1 MRKYEA
7 VFGLYARSSIIKTF
21 LITAGMVVSQLLLT
35 LLRIRRLSEGGM
47 PLKPEEVFSGGGI
60 RLPLLIGFL
69 LLTAA
74 LCLPGRAPGAAYT
87 LRRLKIGEKAVFLLQ
102 ALANAVFYLFLL
114 AAELVLFYALSVW
127 IARAYPSGAGEQ
139 AVFLGFYRSELLHSL
154 LPLQDL
160 PLWVRNG
167 LLLIAMSLTTAEV
180 PLLCRQKRYS
190 FSVLPAGALTAV
202 FFIRGLTAGN
212 HVFWAAGLLTSV
224 ILKLI
229 YDFHTAGEGS
239 A

>member
-1 MRKYEA
+1 MRKYGA
-7 VFGLYARSSIIKTF
+7 VFGLYARASILKTL
-21 LITAGMVVSQLLLT
+21 LITACTVLSQLLLT
-35 LLRIRRLSEGGM
+35 LLRLRRLSPGGT

-87 LRRLKIGEKAVFLLQ
+87 LRRLKLGEKGVFLLH
-102 ALANAVFYLFLL
+102 ALANAVFYLFFWT
-114 AAELVLFYALSVW
+114 AEIVLFYALSVW
-127 IARAYPSGAGEQ
+127 ISRTYPTGAGEQ
-139 AVFLGFYRSELLHSL
+139 AVFLGFYRSELLHAL

-160 PLWVRNG
+160 PLWIRNIM
-167 LLLIAMSLTTAEV
+167 LLLAMSLSAAEV

-202 FFIRGLTAGN
+202 FFVRGLTTGN

-229 YDFHTAGEGS
+229 YDFQTAGEGS